1 MVILGID
8 SSATAASA
16 AVVKDGKILSEMFLN
31 VGLTHSVTLLSAIKN
46 VVEVSGLTVM
56 DIDAVAVTNGP
67 GSFTGVRIGVATA
80 KGIAEPDSKKCIPV
94 STLEAIAYPLT
105 DSDCIAVSVMDAR
118 CNQVYCALFD
128 CENSEITRITQDD
141 AISLDAL
148 CELLN
153 KYNRKKIVLIGDGAD
168 ISYKYLS
175 GKVQNLFVASS
186 RIQYQ
191 SASSVALIA
200 EKKLENNDS
209 VKAPSELVPSY
220 LRLSQAERELK
231 KKKENEK

>member
-8 SSATAASA
+8 SSATSASA

-46 VVEVSGLTVM
+46 VVETSGHTVKE
-56 DIDAVAVTNGP
+56 IDAVAVTNGP

-94 STLEAIAYPLT
+94 STLEAIAYPLA
-105 DSDCIAVSVMDAR
+105 DSDCIAVAVMDAR
-118 CNQVYCALFD
+118 CNQVYCALFS

-148 CELLN
+148 CDMLC
-153 KYNRKKIVLIGDGAD
+153 KYNDKKIILIGDGAD
-168 ISYKYLS
+168 ISYKYLN

-186 RIQYQ
+186 RIKHQ

-209 VKAPSELVPSY
+209 VKVPSELVPSY

-231 KKKENEK
+231 KKKENDK